1 MMMNPYPSKKTPK
14 APKTFPDPS
23 ILSRPENR
31 MAERDWMPV
40 FYVDGIMLVPHY
52 TEKHTWVWPGGDTYT
67 AAELEAMG
75 ARQTTTLL
83 WPRYWLNKP
92 EEISGIQT

>member
-1 MMMNPYPSKKTPK
+1 MTSRSDKSTKK
-14 APKTFPDPS
+14 AQKTLPDPS

-40 FYVDGIMLVPHY
+40 FYIKNIMLVPHY
-52 TEKHTWVWPGGDTYT
+52 VERNTWVWPGGDTYT

-83 WPRYWLNKP
+83 WPRHWLNKP
-92 EEISGIQT
+92 EEISSSQI